1 MIKIVRTPFLNAL
14 TELRPTLVELYRK
27 GSELRTAADNL
38 RARLCDQYGDRRIEL
53 MWTAL
58 QYSAKLRRFIP
69 VISDR
74 PNRNYL
80 QHTACEIFKR
90 DLSVRDQHAVK
101 QAKMAIFNI
110 NEKMNRAV
118 AASRAAC
125 PWTSENGYNETLLK
139 AFLESVKAEALAP
152 VTENAAAAA

>member
-1 MIKIVRTPFLNAL
+1 MTNIDRTPFLNAL

-27 GSELRTAADNL
+27 GAELRTAADNL
-38 RARLCDQYGDRRIEL
+38 RARLNAEYGTKRINL
-53 MWTAL
+53 MWTAI
-58 QYSAKLRRFIP
+58 QYSDELHRFIP

-90 DLSVRDQHAVK
+90 DLSTRDQHAVK
-101 QAKMAIFNI
+101 QAKMALHNI
-110 NEKMNRAV
+110 NAKMNRAV

-125 PWTSENGYNETLLK
+125 PWTAENGYSEVLLK
-139 AFLESVKAEALAP
+139 AFLESVKTEALAP
-152 VTENAAAAA
+152 MTENAAA